1 MSGTDDDPNT
11 TPRLEQLRSM
21 LLEEPNDV
29 FLHYAIAL
37 ELKSINNKPAAM
49 MQLNRLLDIEPG
61 HIPGHYQLALLFA
74 EMERRQ
80 EAIEKAT
87 AGMLLA
93 DDQRDLKAL
102 REFRELLQRVEQ
114 EA

>member
-1 MSGTDDDPNT
+1 MSSADGGQYT
-11 TPRLEQLRSM
+11 TARLEQLRSM

-37 ELKSINNKPAAM
+37 ELKSINNKTAAM
-49 MQLNRLLDIEPG
+49 MQLYMLLDIEPG

-74 EMERRQ
+74 EMDQRRD
-80 EAIEKAT
+80 AIEKAT

-102 REFRELLQRVEQ
+102 REFRELIQRVEQ